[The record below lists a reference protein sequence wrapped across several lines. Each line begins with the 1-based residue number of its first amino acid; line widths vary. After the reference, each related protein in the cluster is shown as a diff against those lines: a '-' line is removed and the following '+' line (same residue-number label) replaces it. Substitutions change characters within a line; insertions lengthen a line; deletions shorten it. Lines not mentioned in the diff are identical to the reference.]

1 MHQTG
6 DITATNEPKRIDCG
20 APDFILQTGDI
31 AIGFVEAKDV
41 GLDLRSMKDANKEQQ
56 KRYLAALPNLIY
68 TNCLDWDFYRN
79 GQLVAS
85 VTVADYLMGIQPKP
99 DQYDALENLLR
110 DFIAQRPQTITS
122 PKLLAEIM
130 AGKAG
135 LIKDVLRN
143 ALKADADLQSELG
156 DQFKA
161 FREHLI
167 HDITPEDFADI
178 YAETIAYGMFA
189 ARLHDPTL
197 DTFTRQERWSFCPSP
212 TPSCATCSATSPG
225 RTLTTGSSGSSMT
238 LPKSFRPRTSPRSWT
253 ASVS

>member
-1 MHQTG
+1 MVLVAEFLRQVVATHKTQKATENSYRPALKTLFDGLKPG
-6 DITATNEPKRIDCG
+6 DVTATNEPKRIDCG
-20 APDFILQTGDI
+20 APDFILQSGDI
-31 AIGFVEAKDV
+31 AVGFVEAKDL
-41 GLDLRSMKDANKEQQ
+41 GIDLRQMKDANRDQQ

-99 DQYDALENLLR
+99 DQFATLENLLR

-122 PKLLAEIM
+122 PRVLAGIM

-143 ALKADADLQSELG
+143 ALKADAELQSELG
-156 DQFKA
+156 DQFRA

-197 DTFTRQERWSFCPSP
+197 DSFSRQ
-212 TPSCATCSATSPG
+212 G
-225 RTLTTGSSGSSMT
+225 RCCVTH
-238 LPKSFRPRTSPRSWT
+238 
-253 ASVS
+253 A